1 MKGFAID
8 SPPAL
13 GNICSA
19 FWMCFPSRTCFN
31 KIITFSV
38 VRKSSAIKYFFF
50 SSTLKTCW
58 PLVNEEVK
66 KLCAHRVW
74 LVLFFQ
80 KLLWWSQYD
89 RLYQSR
95 SSEQWV
101 FHGICTSRVI
111 LMLHWS
117 LCWNPVCKLW
127 HVSSTY
133 TEWEYES
140 EMFQGMGRG
149 GEIVIILW
157 KCILW
162 YFFPLVVSQLWNG
175 LSFIVRHVRKSLA
188 EVQSTWDQIIMCTIK
203 LFSAESKK

>member
-95 SSEQWV
+95 SSEQCFMVSALPGLFWCFIGASVEIQSVSCGMWV
-101 FHGICTSRVI
+101 AHTLNESMKVRCFKAWAGEE
-111 LMLHWS
+111 
-117 LCWNPVCKLW
+117 KL
-127 HVSSTY
+127 
-133 TEWEYES
+133 
-140 EMFQGMGRG
+140 
-149 GEIVIILW
+149 
-157 KCILW
+157 
-162 YFFPLVVSQLWNG
+162 
-175 LSFIVRHVRKSLA
+175 
-188 EVQSTWDQIIMCTIK
+188 
-203 LFSAESKK
+203 